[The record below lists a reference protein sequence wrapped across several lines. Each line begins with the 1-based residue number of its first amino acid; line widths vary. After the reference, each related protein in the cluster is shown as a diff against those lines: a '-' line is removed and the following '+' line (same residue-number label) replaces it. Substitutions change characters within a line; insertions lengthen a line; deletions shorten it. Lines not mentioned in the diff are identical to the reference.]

1 MNIIDIIVKKKDK
14 KELSKEEID
23 YVVKE
28 YVKGNIE
35 DYQMSSLLMAIT
47 INELSFD
54 EILYLTDAM
63 INSGEKLDL
72 SSINDIIVDKHSTG
86 GVGDKTSLVVLP
98 LVASCNVK
106 IAKMSGRGLGF
117 TGGTIDKL
125 ESIKG
130 FKTKLKFKQFIK
142 QVNNIN
148 LSLISQTENLVPADK
163 KIYALRDVTGTTD
176 CIGLIASSIMSKKIA
191 SSSDKILLDVKV
203 GKGAFLKDI
212 KTAEKLADIMVKI
225 GKKYNKETI
234 ALITNM
240 NYPLG
245 YTIGNALEVKEA
257 IDTLQNKG
265 EERFINLCIVLAT
278 YMVSLGKNIS
288 IDDAYEEVI
297 TNFNNK
303 KGYKR
308 LLEFIS
314 AQEGDINSI
323 EINKKNIKVRS
334 KSNGYLTD
342 IDTMGLALLCKDLG
356 AGRTKISDSINYKVG
371 IKFSKK
377 VCDKVKIGETIMTV
391 YTDKN
396 IDSDELLKY
405 FKITE
410 KNINEPKII
419 YKIKK

>member
-212 KTAEKLADIMVKI
+212 KTEEKLADIMVKKK
-225 GKKYNKETI
+225 KKYNKETI
-234 ALITNM
+234 ALIT
-240 NYPLG
+240 
-245 YTIGNALEVKEA
+245 
-257 IDTLQNKG
+257 
-265 EERFINLCIVLAT
+265 R
-278 YMVSLGKNIS
+278 
-288 IDDAYEEVI
+288 
-297 TNFNNK
+297 
-303 KGYKR
+303 R
-308 LLEFIS
+308 
-314 AQEGDINSI
+314 
-323 EINKKNIKVRS
+323 R
-334 KSNGYLTD
+334 
-342 IDTMGLALLCKDLG
+342 
-356 AGRTKISDSINYKVG
+356 KIY
-371 IKFSKK
+371 
-377 VCDKVKIGETIMTV
+377 
-391 YTDKN
+391 
-396 IDSDELLKY
+396 
-405 FKITE
+405 
-410 KNINEPKII
+410 
-419 YKIKK
+419 